1 MKLVNFRVN
10 KFYEDDKYSRI
21 MPGPKDHLSVGKKQ
35 HLQKRLVSVNLK
47 ELYNSFLKEHADI
60 KTGFSKCCH
69 LRRKW
74 CVLLGA
80 SGTHC
85 VCVCTYHQN
94 MKFILDPLNLEYK
107 DLLKFLVCGP

>member
-35 HLQKRLVSVNLK
+35 HLQKRL
-47 ELYNSFLKEHADI
+47 HADI